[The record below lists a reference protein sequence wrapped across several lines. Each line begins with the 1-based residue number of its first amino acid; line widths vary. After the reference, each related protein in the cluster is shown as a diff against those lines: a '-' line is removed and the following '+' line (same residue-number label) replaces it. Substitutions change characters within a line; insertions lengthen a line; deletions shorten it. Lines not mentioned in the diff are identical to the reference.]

1 MSGKD
6 LNIVGYQYNYPKLF
20 IKPPDGDEIDAETI
34 TSGLHFLDDDS
45 DPILTTTYTTDTGVD
60 GSVYSTSQVGKNVI
74 NARFYLT
81 YGDWYDYKMKKH
93 EIAQFFMQKGLYRI
107 RSDAEPGIVK
117 FVRAGNFTIKNPED
131 RSHVVQFSIPFDN
144 PSGVKWSLPYS
155 DDLMNYDQN
164 LWQYGM
170 NLPNGI
176 DLKYRF
182 VNEHHFK
189 IWNASD
195 ITIDPAQRYSLKI
208 IVTGQ
213 TGKFDM
219 VNQTTGD
226 EIVYVNSLQP
236 NDQLVWDDMY
246 CYVNGE
252 LCTDSTNLAWM
263 RLASGWNEFK
273 IYGYNKVDIRFHF
286 RFVYLN

>member
-1 MSGKD
+1 MSVKD

-286 RFVYLN
+286 RFVQLN

>member
-20 IKPPDGDEIDAETI
+20 IKPPNGDEIDAETI

-45 DPILTTTYTTDTGVD
+45 DPILTTTYTTDTGAD
-60 GSVYSTSQVGKNVI
+60 GSVYSTSQISKNVI
-74 NARFYLT
+74 NARFYLK

-117 FVRAGNFTIKNPED
+117 YVRAGNFTIKNPED
-131 RSHVVQFSIPFDN
+131 RSHVVQFTIPFEN

-155 DDLMNYDQN
+155 DDLMTYDQN

-176 DLKYRF
+176 DLKYHF

-195 ITIDPAQRYSLKI
+195 ITIDPAQRYDLKI

-246 CYVNGE
+246 CYLNGE

-263 RLASGWNEFK
+263 RLAPGWNEFK

>member
-1 MSGKD
+1 M
-6 LNIVGYQYNYPKLF
+6 NIVGYQYNYPKLF

>member
-20 IKPPDGDEIDAETI
+20 IKPPNGDEIDAETI
-34 TSGLHFLDDDS
+34 TPGLHFLDDDS
-45 DPILTTTYTTDTGVD
+45 DPILTTTYTTDAGVD
-60 GSVYSTSQVGKNVI
+60 GSVYSTSQISKNVI
-74 NARFYLT
+74 NARFYLK

-131 RSHVVQFSIPFDN
+131 RSHVVQFMIPFEN

-155 DDLMNYDQN
+155 DDLMTYDQN

-170 NLPNGI
+170 NLPNGV
-176 DLKYRF
+176 DLNYHF
-182 VNEHHFK
+182 VNEHYFK

-195 ITIDPAQRYSLKI
+195 ITIDPVQRHGLKI

-219 VNQTTGD
+219 VNETTGD

-246 CYVNGE
+246 CYCNGE

-263 RLASGWNEFK
+263 RLAPGWNNFK
-273 IYGYNKVDIRFHF
+273 IYGYNNVDIRFHF

>member
-45 DPILTTTYTTDTGVD
+45 DPILTTTYTTDIGVD

>member
-20 IKPPDGDEIDAETI
+20 IKPPTGDEIDAETI

-81 YGDWYDYKMKKH
+81 YSDWYDYKMKKH

-176 DLKYRF
+176 DLKYHF
-182 VNEHHFK
+182 INEHHFK

-195 ITIDPAQRYSLKI
+195 MTIDPAQRYGLKI

-246 CYVNGE
+246 CYLNGE

>member
-20 IKPPDGDEIDAETI
+20 IKPPNGDEIDAETI

-45 DPILTTTYTTDTGVD
+45 DPILTTTYTTDTGAD
-60 GSVYSTSQVGKNVI
+60 GSVYSTSQISKNVI
-74 NARFYLT
+74 NARFYLK

-107 RSDAEPGIVK
+107 RSDAEPGVVK
-117 FVRAGNFTIKNPED
+117 YVRAGNFTIKNPED
-131 RSHVVQFSIPFDN
+131 RSHVVQFTIPFEN

-155 DDLMNYDQN
+155 DDLMTYDQN

-176 DLKYRF
+176 DLKYHF

-195 ITIDPAQRYSLKI
+195 ITIDPAQRYGLKI
-208 IVTGQ
+208 IITGQ

-246 CYVNGE
+246 CYLNGE

-263 RLASGWNEFK
+263 RLAPGWNEFK

>member
-20 IKPPDGDEIDAETI
+20 IKPPNGDEIDAETI

-131 RSHVVQFSIPFDN
+131 RSHVVQFMIPFEN

-155 DDLMNYDQN
+155 DDLMTYDQN

-176 DLKYRF
+176 DLKYHF

-195 ITIDPAQRYSLKI
+195 ITIDPAQRYDLKI

-246 CYVNGE
+246 CYLNGE

-263 RLASGWNEFK
+263 RLAPGWNEFK

>member
-20 IKPPDGDEIDAETI
+20 VKPPNGDEIDAETI

-60 GSVYSTSQVGKNVI
+60 GSAYSTSQVGKNVI
-74 NARFYLT
+74 NTRFYLT

-176 DLKYRF
+176 DLKYHF

-195 ITIDPAQRYSLKI
+195 ITIDPAQRYDLKI

-246 CYVNGE
+246 CYCNGE

-263 RLASGWNEFK
+263 RLAPGWNEFK

>member
-20 IKPPDGDEIDAETI
+20 IKPPNGDEIDAETI

-45 DPILTTTYTTDTGVD
+45 DPILTTTYTTDTGAD
-60 GSVYSTSQVGKNVI
+60 GSVYSTSQISKNVI

-117 FVRAGNFTIKNPED
+117 YVRAGNFTIKNPED
-131 RSHVVQFSIPFDN
+131 RSHVVQFTIPFEN

-155 DDLMNYDQN
+155 DDLMTYDQN

-176 DLKYRF
+176 DLNTTLLMNIILRF
-182 VNEHHFK
+182 GMLVILRLIQHNGMVLK
-189 IWNASD
+189 LLSRGRPGSLIWL
-195 ITIDPAQRYSLKI
+195 TKPQ
-208 IVTGQ
+208 V
-213 TGKFDM
+213 
-219 VNQTTGD
+219 
-226 EIVYVNSLQP
+226 
-236 NDQLVWDDMY
+236 
-246 CYVNGE
+246 
-252 LCTDSTNLAWM
+252 M
-263 RLASGWNEFK
+263 R
-273 IYGYNKVDIRFHF
+273 
-286 RFVYLN
+286 

>member
-1 MSGKD
+1 MAGKD
-6 LNIVGYQYNYPKLF
+6 LDIDKMNILYPTLF
-20 IKPPDGDEIDAETI
+20 IKPPDGDEIDAREI
-34 TSGLHFLDDDS
+34 VNGLDFLGDDS
-45 DPILTTTYTTDTGVD
+45 DPVLTNTYTKDAGTDGQA
-60 GSVYSTSQVGKNVI
+60 YSYSQIANNTI
-74 NARFYLT
+74 NARFWLHFS
-81 YGDWYDYKMKKH
+81 DWYDYKLKKH
-93 EIAQFFMQKGLYRI
+93 ELARFFMQKGLYRI
-107 RSDAEPGIVK
+107 RTDAEPGIVK
-117 FVRAGNFTIKNPED
+117 FVRAGSFTIETPQGRNNQ
-131 RSHVVQFSIPFDN
+131 QFTIPFEN
-144 PSGVKWSLPYS
+144 PSGVKWSFAYS
-155 DDLMNYDQN
+155 DDLMTYDQN

-176 DLKYRF
+176 DLKYHF

-195 ITIDPAQRYSLKI
+195 ITIDPAQRYGLKI

-226 EIVYVNSLQP
+226 EIVYVNGLQP

-246 CYVNGE
+246 CYLNGE

-263 RLASGWNEFK
+263 RLAPGWNEFK

>member
-1 MSGKD
+1 VSGKD

-20 IKPPDGDEIDAETI
+20 IKPPNGDEIDAETI

-74 NARFYLT
+74 NTRFYLT

-176 DLKYRF
+176 DLKYHF

-195 ITIDPAQRYSLKI
+195 ITIDPAQRYDLKI

-246 CYVNGE
+246 CYCNGE

-263 RLASGWNEFK
+263 RLAPGWNEFK

>member
-20 IKPPDGDEIDAETI
+20 IKPPNGDEIDAETI

-60 GSVYSTSQVGKNVI
+60 GSVQSTSQVGKNVI
-74 NARFYLT
+74 NTRFYLT

-176 DLKYRF
+176 DLKYHF

-195 ITIDPAQRYSLKI
+195 ITIDPAQRYDLKI

-246 CYVNGE
+246 CYCNGE

-263 RLASGWNEFK
+263 RLAPGWNEFK

>member
-20 IKPPDGDEIDAETI
+20 IKPPNGDEIDAETI

-131 RSHVVQFSIPFDN
+131 RSHVVQFTIPFEN
-144 PSGVKWSLPYS
+144 PSGVKWSLSYS
-155 DDLMNYDQN
+155 DDLMTYDQN

-176 DLKYRF
+176 DLKYHF

-195 ITIDPAQRYSLKI
+195 ITIDPAQRYDLKI

-246 CYVNGE
+246 CYRNGE
-252 LCTDSTNLAWM
+252 LCTDATNLAWM
-263 RLASGWNEFK
+263 RLAPGWNNFK

>member
-20 IKPPDGDEIDAETI
+20 IKPPNGDEIDAETI

-74 NARFYLT
+74 NARFYLI

-176 DLKYRF
+176 DLQYHF
-182 VNEHHFK
+182 VNEHHFR

-195 ITIDPAQRYSLKI
+195 ITIDPAQRYDLKI

-226 EIVYVNSLQP
+226 EIIYVNSLQP

-246 CYVNGE
+246 CYCNGE

-263 RLASGWNEFK
+263 RLAPGWNEFK

>member
-20 IKPPDGDEIDAETI
+20 IKPPNGDEIDAETI

-74 NARFYLT
+74 NTRFYLT

-176 DLKYRF
+176 DLKYHF

-195 ITIDPAQRYSLKI
+195 ITIDPAQRYDLKI

-246 CYVNGE
+246 CYCNGE

-263 RLASGWNEFK
+263 RLAPGWNEFK

>member
-20 IKPPDGDEIDAETI
+20 IKPPNGDEIDAETI

-131 RSHVVQFSIPFDN
+131 RSHVVQFTIPFDN
-144 PSGVKWSLPYS
+144 PSGVKWSLSYS
-155 DDLMNYDQN
+155 DDLMTYDQN

-176 DLKYRF
+176 DLKYHF

-195 ITIDPAQRYSLKI
+195 ITIDPAQRYDLKI

-246 CYVNGE
+246 CYLNGE

-263 RLASGWNEFK
+263 RLAPGWNEFK

>member
-6 LNIVGYQYNYPKLF
+6 LNIVGYKYNYPKLF
-20 IKPPDGDEIDAETI
+20 IKPPNGDEIDAETI

-45 DPILTTTYTTDTGVD
+45 DPILTTTYTTDAGVD
-60 GSVYSTSQVGKNVI
+60 GSVYSTSQISKNVI

-131 RSHVVQFSIPFDN
+131 RSHVVQFMIPFEN

-155 DDLMNYDQN
+155 DDLMTYDQN

-170 NLPNGI
+170 NLPNGV
-176 DLKYRF
+176 DLNYHF
-182 VNEHHFK
+182 VNEHYFK

-195 ITIDPAQRYSLKI
+195 ITIDPVQRHGLKI

-226 EIVYVNSLQP
+226 EIVYVNGLQP
-236 NDQLVWDDMY
+236 SDQLVWDDMY
-246 CYVNGE
+246 CYCNGE
-252 LCTDSTNLAWM
+252 LCTDATNLAWM
-263 RLASGWNEFK
+263 RLAPGWNNFK

>member
-6 LNIVGYQYNYPKLF
+6 LDIIGYQYNYPKLF

-60 GSVYSTSQVGKNVI
+60 GSVSSISQVSKNTV

-107 RSDAEPGIVK
+107 RTDAEPGIVK

-144 PSGVKWSLPYS
+144 PSGVKWSLAYS

-170 NLPNGI
+170 NLPNGV
-176 DLKYRF
+176 DLKYHF
-182 VNEHHFK
+182 VNQHSFK

-195 ITIDPAQRYSLKI
+195 IMIDPVQRYGLKI
-208 IVTGQ
+208 VVTGQ

-226 EIVYVNSLQP
+226 EIVYVKGLQP
-236 NDQLVWDDMY
+236 SDQLVWDGLY
-246 CYVNGE
+246 CYCNGE
-252 LCTDSTNLAWM
+252 LCTDDTNLAWV
-263 RLASGWNEFK
+263 RLAPKWNEFK

>member
-1 MSGKD
+1 VSGKD

>member
-20 IKPPDGDEIDAETI
+20 IKPPNGDEIDAETI

-45 DPILTTTYTTDTGVD
+45 DPMLTTTYTTDTGVD
-60 GSVYSTSQVGKNVI
+60 GSVYSTSQISKNVI

-93 EIAQFFMQKGLYRI
+93 EIANFFMQKGLYRI

-131 RSHVVQFSIPFDN
+131 RSHVVQFTIPFDN
-144 PSGVKWSLPYS
+144 PSGVKWSLAYS

-164 LWQYGM
+164 LWQVGM
-170 NLPNGI
+170 NLPNGV
-176 DLKYRF
+176 DLKYHF
-182 VNEHHFK
+182 VDEHQFK

-195 ITIDPAQRYSLKI
+195 IMIDPAQHYSLRI
-208 IVTGQ
+208 VVTGQ
-213 TGKFDM
+213 SGKFDM

-226 EIVYVNSLQP
+226 QIIYTNSLQP

-246 CYVNGE
+246 CYRNGE
-252 LCTDSTNLAWM
+252 LCTDATNLAWI
-263 RLASGWNEFK
+263 RLAKGWNDFK
-273 IYGYNKVDIRFHF
+273 IYGYNKVDISFHF